1 MYWKDELDNL
11 FDKNEYGERLRNMI
25 VGQQVEL
32 RFKNNHREVG
42 TISVV
47 KQTSE
52 GIKLHFKTNNN
63 KWVFNKN
70 EIKYLDL
77 YLR

>member
-1 MYWKDELDNL
+1 MYWKDELDAL
-11 FDKNEYGERLRNMI
+11 YDKNEYGERLRNMI
-25 VGQQVEL
+25 VGHQVEL

-42 TISVV
+42 TIWEV
-47 KQTSE
+47 KHTSE

-70 EIKYLDL
+70 EIKYIDP
-77 YLR
+77 YLK